1 MKSEIK
7 MNIKILLSLLVFGI
21 LAGCKPEDSLTAKQ
35 AKLAEMQKQ
44 YEDLKFKIQELET
57 EIKSLDSTALDAKKN
72 GRLVTTL
79 VAQKKAFQKFIDIQ
93 GNAGSDLN
101 LVLSAEVGG
110 EVISIPVKEGQE
122 VKKGQLLVQIDD
134 ALIAKEVEDLK
145 LTLELAT
152 TVFERQ
158 EKLWK
163 QNIGSEIQYLEAKN
177 KKENLE
183 TKLRKAQTQLSKT
196 RITAPVN
203 GTVENIQIKLGEI
216 AVPGMPLLNVVNLDE
231 IVVKADVPER
241 YVGAVSKGEEVS
253 ISFPALNIE
262 RKAAITS
269 VGNIIDPR
277 NRTFT
282 VEIKIPNKDHT
293 LKANL
298 LAIVKI
304 IDYQNPDVITLPTKL
319 IQHNNGEQFVFLVA
333 RNSSDP
339 VARKTIVKTGV
350 SYGTETE
357 ILSGIASGDTVINEG
372 SHDVSEGSLLE
383 IQ

>member
-1 MKSEIK
+1 
-7 MNIKILLSLLVFGI
+7 MNIKFLIPFFAFSILI
-21 LAGCKPEDSLTAKQ
+21 GCKSEDALTAKKAQ
-35 AKLAEMQKQ
+35 LAELKKQ
-44 YEDLKFKIQELET
+44 HEALTFQIQELEN
-57 EIKSLDSTALDAKKN
+57 ELKALDSTALDAKKN

-101 LVLSAEVGG
+101 VALSAEVGG
-110 EVISIPVKEGQE
+110 EVVAIPVKEGQQ
-122 VKKGQLLVQIDD
+122 VQKGQLLVQIDD
-134 ALIAKEVEDLK
+134 ALLVKEMEDLK
-145 LTLELAT
+145 GTLELAT

-163 QNIGSEIQYLEAKN
+163 QNIGSEMQYLEAKN

-183 TKLRKAQTQLSKT
+183 TKLKKVQTQLSKT

-203 GTVENIQIKLGEI
+203 GTVENIKVKLGEM
-216 AVPGMPLLNVVNLDE
+216 AAPGMPLLNVVNLDE

-241 YVGAVSKGEEVS
+241 YVGAVSKGEEVT
-253 ISFPALNIE
+253 ISFPALNLE

-269 VGNIIDPR
+269 VGSIINPR
-277 NRTFT
+277 NRTFS
-282 VEIKIPNKDHT
+282 VEIKIPNKDHA

-304 IDYQNPDVITLPTKL
+304 IDYQNPDVVTLPTKL
-319 IQHNNGEQFVFLVA
+319 VQHANGDQFVFLVA
-333 RNSSDP
+333 RNSSEP
-339 VARKTIVKTGV
+339 VAKKVTIKTGA

-357 ILSGIASGDTVINEG
+357 ILSGIAPGDTVIDEG
-372 SHDVSEGSLLE
+372 SHDVSDGSLLE
-383 IQ
+383 IQNSVAGE

>member
-1 MKSEIK
+1 MRIKLLLPLFAFSILIGCKSED
-7 MNIKILLSLLVFGI
+7 
-21 LAGCKPEDSLTAKQ
+21 ALTAKK
-35 AKLAEMQKQ
+35 AKLDELKKQ
-44 YEDLKFKIQELET
+44 HEDITFQIRELEK
-57 EIKSLDSTALDAKKN
+57 ELGSLDSTALDEKKN

-93 GNAGSDLN
+93 GNAESDLN
-101 LVLSAEVGG
+101 VALSAEAGG
-110 EVISIPVKEGQE
+110 EVLSIPVKEGQQ
-122 VKKGQLLVQIDD
+122 VQKGQLLVQIDD
-134 ALIAKEVEDLK
+134 ELLVKEKEDLEG
-145 LTLELAT
+145 TLELAT

-163 QNIGSEIQYLEAKN
+163 QNIGSEMQYLEAKN

-183 TKLRKAQTQLSKT
+183 TKLKKVQTQLSKT

-203 GTVENIQIKLGEI
+203 GTVENIQIKLGEM

-241 YVGAVSKGEEVS
+241 YVGAVSKGEEVT
-253 ISFPALNIE
+253 ISFPAMNLE
-262 RKAAITS
+262 RKATITS
-269 VGNIIDPR
+269 VGSIIKTG
-277 NRTFT
+277 NRTFS
-282 VEIKIPNKDHT
+282 VEIKIPNKDKA

-304 IDYQNPDVITLPTKL
+304 IDYQNPDVVTLPTKL
-319 IQHNNGEQFVFLVA
+319 IQHTNGEQFVFLVA

-339 VARKTIVKTGV
+339 VAKKTIVKTGA

-357 ILSGIASGDTVINEG
+357 VLSGIAPGDTVINEG
-372 SHDVSEGSLLE
+372 AHDVSEGSLLE